1 MNLKSKWMIVVLCLA
16 CFLVGLSGSLL
27 RTNAISDKIMHG
39 RYQDRFAK
47 LKEQRQDADDQY
59 QKEHQKRLKAQSQI
73 DSAKQS
79 AKDAQSSA
87 DQRVQ
92 SMIQLSSEIKANAS
106 QLQQEELKVA
116 NKYYSKQSSSDALL
130 IPLTKINWKMSDI
143 DDGGLLSGLSS
154 DNDSEQKIVDS
165 ISFNDPYTGKS
176 STINYQNDGT
186 VDSVSGA
193 WGVITDI
200 SHSSHTDD
208 LLKLSRDG
216 RLYKKT
222 SRKIKVND
230 QRLDGQRLN
239 LLVSRPAGSDRDAP
253 WVVQRVKFVHD
264 KGGIKP

>member
-1 MNLKSKWMIVVLCLA
+1 
-16 CFLVGLSGSLL
+16 
-27 RTNAISDKIMHG
+27 MHD
-39 RYQDRFAK
+39 RYQDRFSK
-47 LKEQRQDADDQY
+47 LKEQRQYADDQY

-73 DSAKQS
+73 DSAKQLV
-79 AKDAQSSA
+79 KDAQSSA

-92 SMIQLSSEIKANAS
+92 SMTQLSSEIKANAS

-116 NKYYSKQSSSDALL
+116 NKYYSKQSSSDVLL
-130 IPLTKINWKMSDI
+130 IPLTKINWKTSDI
-143 DDGGLLSGLSS
+143 DDGGLLS
-154 DNDSEQKIVDS
+154 DDDSQQKIVDS
-165 ISFNDPYTGKS
+165 IELKDPYTGKS

-200 SHSSHTDD
+200 ANSSHTDD

-216 RLYKKT
+216 RLYKNT

>member
-39 RYQDRFAK
+39 RYQDRLAK

-87 DQRVQ
+87 NQRVQ

-130 IPLTKINWKMSDI
+130 IPLTKINWKRADI
-143 DDGGLLSGLSS
+143 DDGGFLS
-154 DNDSEQKIVDS
+154 DDDSQQKIVDS
-165 ISFNDPYTGKS
+165 IELKDPYTGKS

-200 SHSSHTDD
+200 ANSSHTDD

-230 QRLDGQRLN
+230 QHLDGQRLN

>member
-1 MNLKSKWMIVVLCLA
+1 MILLLGLA

-27 RTNAISDKIMHG
+27 RTNDVSNKIMHG

-47 LKEQRQDADDQY
+47 LKEQRQNANSQY
-59 QKEHQKRLKAQSQI
+59 QKEHQKRLEAQSQI

-92 SMIQLSSEIKANAS
+92 SMTQLSSEIKANAS
-106 QLQQEELKVA
+106 QLQQEELTVA
-116 NKYYSKQSSSDALL
+116 NKYYSKQSSSDVLL
-130 IPLTKINWKMSDI
+130 IPLTKISWKMAEI
-143 DDGGLLSGLSS
+143 DDGGLFSELFS
-154 DNDSEQKIVDS
+154 DNDSQQKIVDS
-165 ISFNDPYTGKS
+165 VEFKDPYTGKES
-176 STINYQNDGT
+176 SIEYTDDGT

-200 SHSSHTDD
+200 ANSHHADD
-208 LLKLSRDG
+208 MLDLSRDG

-222 SRKIKVND
+222 SQKIKVND

-239 LLVSRPAGSDRDAP
+239 LLVSRPAGSDRESP
-253 WVVQRVKFVHD
+253 WVVQRVKFVYD

>member
-1 MNLKSKWMIVVLCLA
+1 MIAILCLA

-27 RTNAISDKIMHG
+27 RTNAISDKIMHD
-39 RYQDRFAK
+39 RYQDRFSK
-47 LKEQRQDADDQY
+47 LKEQRQYADDQY

-73 DSAKQS
+73 DSAKQLV
-79 AKDAQSSA
+79 KDAQSSA

-92 SMIQLSSEIKANAS
+92 SMTQLSSEIKANAS

-116 NKYYSKQSSSDALL
+116 NKYYSKQSSSDVLL
-130 IPLTKINWKMSDI
+130 IPLTKINWKTSDI
-143 DDGGLLSGLSS
+143 DDGGLLS
-154 DNDSEQKIVDS
+154 DDDSQQKIVDS
-165 ISFNDPYTGKS
+165 IELKDPYTGKS

-200 SHSSHTDD
+200 ANSSHTDD

-216 RLYKKT
+216 RLYKNT

>member
-1 MNLKSKWMIVVLCLA
+1 M
-16 CFLVGLSGSLL
+16 
-27 RTNAISDKIMHG
+27 
-39 RYQDRFAK
+39 
-47 LKEQRQDADDQY
+47 
-59 QKEHQKRLKAQSQI
+59 
-73 DSAKQS
+73 
-79 AKDAQSSA
+79 
-87 DQRVQ
+87 
-92 SMIQLSSEIKANAS
+92 
-106 QLQQEELKVA
+106 QQEELKVA
-116 NKYYSKQSSSDALL
+116 NKYYSKQSSSDVLL
-130 IPLTKINWKMSDI
+130 IPLTKINWKTSDI
-143 DDGGLLSGLSS
+143 DDGGLLS
-154 DNDSEQKIVDS
+154 DDDSQQKIVDS
-165 ISFNDPYTGKS
+165 IELKDPYTGKS

-200 SHSSHTDD
+200 ANSSHTDD

-216 RLYKKT
+216 RLYKNT